1 MSYTALYRKFRPTKF
16 SEIVGQE
23 HITRTLKN
31 QIISNRVGHAY
42 LLTGGRGTGKTSAA
56 KILARAINCLNPQ
69 DGEPCNE
76 CEICKAAIQGSLTD
90 IVEMDAASN
99 NSVEDIRSIR
109 EEVNFLPTLAK
120 YRVYIIDEV
129 HMLSVGAFNALLK
142 TLEEPP
148 AHVKFILATT
158 EPQKLPATILS
169 RCQRFDYKKISPEN
183 IKSRL
188 EFICKQSDIKITD
201 EALKTISILA
211 EGAMRD
217 GLSILERCVQEGE
230 DEINEDKV
238 KELVGIPKVEYIN
251 KIVNSVIDFNTELT
265 LQNIDEVIADGKDLN
280 NLIWEIIKYV
290 KDILVFKSSGKLSLY
305 NENEL
310 AKIKEI
316 ADKTDKARLLK
327 IIYSLSELAND
338 LKMTTQKTIMLEVGV
353 MKLCN
358 SEVYGDA
365 ASSDSVRTIQG
376 NAESPREIKDASG
389 VPAASEAE
397 GLTNSNN
404 VYKSFNNMSPTAGN
418 VQNNSELEDKVKQLE
433 DKINKLSNLVIHSS
447 GTNVD
452 NSATKSSPQRK
463 NEVRRVNNGP
473 TNIVKNVEPVGKKL
487 DNWGKVVNGLKQSG
501 KIMLY
506 TNLMNTTA
514 TEINDMTVGIVFKN
528 GITPF
533 GRSILDKAESVN
545 ELTKIISLEYG
556 KPMQVRYIDAKKPEE
571 IKDIASEVTKEIGED
586 INIIDG

>member
-1 MSYTALYRKFRPTKF
+1 MSYTALYRKYRPTKF

-76 CEICKAAIQGSLTD
+76 CEICKAALQGSLTD

-148 AHVKFILATT
+148 EHVKFILATT

-188 EFICKQSDIKITD
+188 EYICKQSDIKITD
-201 EALKTISILA
+201 EALKTISVLA

-230 DEINEDKV
+230 DEINDDKV

-251 KIVNSVIDFNTELT
+251 KIVNSVIDCNVDET
-265 LQNIDEVIADGKDLN
+265 LQNIDNVIADGKDLN

-290 KDILVFKSSGKLSLY
+290 KDILVFKSSGTLNLY
-305 NENEL
+305 NDEEL
-310 AKIKEI
+310 KQIEEISKKTSKE
-316 ADKTDKARLLK
+316 RLLK
-327 IIYSLSELAND
+327 SIYSLSELAND
-338 LKMTTQKTIMLEVGV
+338 LKMTTQKTIMLEVGI
-353 MKLCN
+353 MKLCSIQEGITSN
-358 SEVYGDA
+358 AIVGNTQN
-365 ASSDSVRTIQG
+365 SSDNIKNTNEMQNASLNEKFNESNNQQG
-376 NAESPREIKDASG
+376 NPITVS
-389 VPAASEAE
+389 
-397 GLTNSNN
+397 L
-404 VYKSFNNMSPTAGN
+404 
-418 VQNNSELEDKVKQLE
+418 QNKANELENKIKQLE
-433 DKINKLSNLVIHSS
+433 YKINQISTGLVHNLEQ
-447 GTNVD
+447 NVD
-452 NSATKSSPQRK
+452 NQEPKSTI
-463 NEVRRVNNGP
+463 RRVNTKTISNGP
-473 TNIVKNVEPVGKKL
+473 SNIVTNIAPTGKKSEC
-487 DNWGKVVNGLKQSG
+487 WGKLVSGLKESG

-506 TNLMNTTA
+506 TNLVNTTA
-514 TEINDMTVGIVFKN
+514 TEVNDMTVGIVFPN

-533 GRSILDKAESVN
+533 GRSILDKPESVN
-545 ELTKIISLEYG
+545 ELTKLVSIEYG
-556 KPMQVRYIDAKKPEE
+556 KPMQVKYIDAKKPNNN
-571 IKDIASEVTKEIGED
+571 IDITQNISKEMGMSV
-586 INIIDG
+586 NIIDE